1 MANNIKSQNLSIM
14 MTDIQGY
21 STTAAHS
28 SREEIVAL
36 IRRHNQLMIPV
47 IEFYGGKIVKSIGDA
62 FLCTFVSATDA
73 VICSIL
79 IQLLLREYNARQKT
93 ESQKLNLRV
102 VVHSGDVSIEGND
115 IFGDAVN
122 VTSRME
128 SLPCFP
134 GGSIGI
140 SEITYLLMD
149 KNEIA
154 VENLGPQHLKGIP
167 TPVTVYSVPLDRQKL
182 TTLPT
187 HLLELVEK
195 VIEGKVNTTP
205 GSGMTAEWKKSIVSF
220 LQEKNWGENLG
231 SIKQNLGENFGKV
244 QKQFGQNFGQ
254 VQKQFVQTFG
264 QKTVLEQAK
273 GKALSEASLP
283 TRMKCFLIDLVILG
297 ILFIVVKFSWWPVQ
311 SIVFGFDS
319 ITQSAYY
326 KLESDARGRYEEL
339 TRSDGMYHRV
349 PGLVEWLIDLNVRI
363 PLLPF
368 IFYFGIF
375 WKYKGASPGQIAGHS
390 AVVMADGQPLTLAL
404 ALRRSAIFVFTLIPA
419 GIGGLV
425 VLVGDRQTLWDK
437 FCSTKVV
444 E

>member
-1 MANNIKSQNLSIM
+1 
-14 MTDIQGY
+14 DIQGY

-36 IRRHNQLMIPV
+36 IRRHNQLMVPV

-79 IQLLLREYNARQKT
+79 IQLLLREYNARQSD
-93 ESQKLNLRV
+93 EAQKLNLRV

-122 VTSRME
+122 VTARME
-128 SLPCFP
+128 ALPCFP

-154 VENLGPQHLKGIP
+154 VENLGPQHLKGMP

-195 VIEGKVNTTP
+195 VIEGKAGTVP
-205 GSGMTAEWKKSIVSF
+205 GAGSTAEWKNSIVSF

-231 SIKQNLGENFGKV
+231 SLKQNLGENFGKV
-244 QKQFGQNFGQ
+244 QKQLGQNFGQ

-264 QKTVLEQAK
+264 QKTVLEQGK
-273 GKALSEASLP
+273 GKALADASIQ

-297 ILFIVVKFSWWPVQ
+297 VLYAVTKFAWWPVQ
-311 SIVFGFDS
+311 SIVFGSES
-319 ITQSAYY
+319 ISQSAYY
-326 KLESDARGRYEEL
+326 KLDSDKLARYQDL
-339 TRSDGMYHRV
+339 TAADGMYHRI
-349 PGLVEWLIDLNVRI
+349 PGMIEWLIDVNIRL

-368 IFYFGIF
+368 ILYFGIF
-375 WKYKGASPGQIAGHS
+375 WKLKGASPGQIAGHS
-390 AVVMADGQPLTLAL
+390 AIVMADGQPLTLAVSL
-404 ALRRSAIFVFTLIPA
+404 KRAAIFVFTLIPA
-419 GIGGLV
+419 GIGGLA
-425 VLVGDRQTLWDK
+425 LRFQPSGQG
-437 FCSTKVV
+437 FAS